1 MNINKVYSLI
11 LAFLFILNLPS
22 KAQDTGEDLLDKT
35 ASKLEKDGGITM
47 KLDVIIRDGLDS
59 DRREITFDMYGKS
72 FHSTDEENT
81 LWFDGKTLWRGSDFG
96 SGIEEIY
103 ISEPLPDEMER
114 FDIIKMLREHEGFD
128 VTGNGR
134 DTFIL
139 TSDSSGSGI
148 AGIRRVTVKVDPLSY
163 RLLSVNV
170 LFAED
175 LGGIIAEITVLEYTP
190 GQKFEKST
198 FVCPV
203 KDYRDADIIDLR

>member
-1 MNINKVYSLI
+1 MNINKVYVLI
-11 LAFLFILNLPS
+11 LAFLSVLTLPS
-22 KAQDTGEDLLDKT
+22 EAQNAGESLLDKT

-59 DRREITFDMYGKS
+59 DRREITFDLYGKS
-72 FHSTDEENT
+72 FRSADEENT

-114 FDIIKMLREHEGFD
+114 FDILKMLREHEGFE

-139 TSDSSGSGI
+139 TSDNSENAV
-148 AGIRRVTVKVDPLSY
+148 AGIQRVTVRVDPLSY
-163 RLLSVNV
+163 ILRSANV

-175 LGGIIAEITVLEYTP
+175 LGGITAEITVLEYTP
-190 GQKFEKST
+190 SRKFEKGT
-198 FVCPV
+198 FICPV
-203 KDYRDADIIDLR
+203 KDFRDADIIDLR